1 MKIRDRIIELRR
13 VSASE
18 LKPNPKNWRTH
29 PESQVNA
36 LRGLL
41 ADVGFAGAELAREL
55 PDGSLELIDGHARAE
70 IAGSAEI
77 PVLVLDVS
85 ADEADKILATFDPVG
100 AMAETNTDALAELL
114 QGVETENESLQGLLD
129 ELGELADGPAD
140 DQDADEEPYTRK
152 IDAPIYEPTGPA
164 PKLSDCVDQTKT
176 DELIAEIKQAEL
188 PDDIQ
193 QFLITAAYRHNVF
206 NYERIANY
214 YAHASES
221 VQLLFEQ
228 SALVLIDFDSAIEF
242 GFARVSEELSA
253 YYAEDYPD
261 AE

>member
-176 DELIAEIKQAEL
+176 NELIAEIKQAEL

-193 QFLITAAYRHNVF
+193 QFLIT
-206 NYERIANY
+206 
-214 YAHASES
+214 
-221 VQLLFEQ
+221 
-228 SALVLIDFDSAIEF
+228 ALVLIDFDSAIEF

>member
-1 MKIRDRIIELRR
+1 MDATLF
-13 VSASE
+13 
-18 LKPNPKNWRTH
+18 
-29 PESQVNA
+29 ESICIFVF
-36 LRGLL
+36 LL
-41 ADVGFAGAELAREL
+41 CIGQKLL
-55 PDGSLELIDGHARAE
+55 HQLLIYGDDFLFLHN
-70 IAGSAEI
+70 SF
-77 PVLVLDVS
+77 
-85 ADEADKILATFDPVG
+85 ILAH
-100 AMAETNTDALAELL
+100 
-114 QGVETENESLQGLLD
+114 
-129 ELGELADGPAD
+129 
-140 DQDADEEPYTRK
+140 
-152 IDAPIYEPTGPA
+152 
-164 PKLSDCVDQTKT
+164 
-176 DELIAEIKQAEL
+176 
-188 PDDIQ
+188 DIQ